1 MFSVWNICGEPS
13 QGIEPVG
20 SVERAER
27 VRRRLKRQ
35 PKRGQNTYQKAQQDQ
50 PRSTRR
56 RVVLAAE
63 IMSQPV
69 QTLRPQVSLRAA
81 WRFFGARRFRH
92 VPILN
97 DKERLV
103 GVLSDRDI
111 LRAVD
116 DLDDPNTWPNEERTI
131 ADIMS
136 TQIIAAKPDTSIRE
150 IAQVLF
156 EERIGA
162 MPVVDDSGQLV
173 GLLTR
178 SDILRTLVNEAPLE
192 LWV

>member
-1 MFSVWNICGEPS
+1 MDRAGYLIKKF
-13 QGIEPVG
+13 G
-20 SVERAER
+20 SVERAAR
-27 VRRRLKRQ
+27 VRRRLKKQ
-35 PKRGQNTYQKAQQDQ
+35 PKRRQNAYEKAQQDE

-56 RVVLAAE
+56 RVVLATE

-69 QTLRPQVSLRAA
+69 QTLRPEVSLRDA
-81 WRFFGARRFRH
+81 WRFFGAHRFRH

-136 TQIIAAKPDTSIRE
+136 THIIAAKPDTSIRE

-156 EERIGA
+156 EERIGS
-162 MPVVDDSGQLV
+162 MPVVDDGGQLV